1 MTRPA
6 RVGEVQVDGMSRSA
20 FLLRSALATAAV
32 SGFAAVEPFVAG
44 ALGADELKIKGGPGA
59 KGDIEIANFA
69 LTLELLEAEFYERAL
84 EQISLSKS
92 TRELAELIAR
102 DEKQHVEKLRTVIS
116 VLGGKPPTP
125 PKFTFPSMTDEASFL
140 EMAEALEDTGVG
152 AYNGAAPA
160 IISMPVLE
168 AAGGIAQVEARH
180 SGAIKMARGQ
190 SPTEAFSQAL
200 DMDEVLE
207 RAGKYI
213 GSSK

>member
-1 MTRPA
+1 MTGRD
-6 RVGEVQVDGMSRSA
+6 RIGEVQVEGMSRSA

-44 ALGADELKIKGGPGA
+44 ALGGDELKIKGGPGA
-59 KGDIEIANFA
+59 KGDIKIANFA

-84 EQISLSKS
+84 EQLSLSKS
-92 TRELAELIAR
+92 TRELAELIAF
-102 DEKQHVEKLRTVIS
+102 DENQHVEKLRTVID
-116 VLGGKPPTP
+116 VLGGKPPKP

-140 EMAEALEDTGVG
+140 ELAEALEDTGVG

-168 AAGGIAQVEARH
+168 AAGGIVQVEARH